1 MRIWGKAFKHF
12 NVPLALITL
21 AALAFASYLALPD
34 SPLSGNAAA
43 SAPAPPYN
51 ECAAVG
57 YDTSCQILIYITNS
71 GATVEYDSSQGPYDG
86 EEDTLVGVLNDGA
99 SQVSSLELNSA
110 ASGLDIFGFDGDG
123 VCSNPNPTSGLSLS
137 ATVAAECAK
146 NTVDTTTYGGPDS
159 YFTNVSSDQESGNVN
174 FIAPV
179 AGNGGSTFFSL
190 EEDLDGASLIGV
202 PPDTTVTTSLSGG
215 GKSGSNIVVPEGT
228 AVYDAG
234 TLSGTNA
241 GEATGTATYD
251 VYSDSTCSTLVDTGT
266 AETIVTAGTVP
277 VSSAVTLTGPGTYY
291 WQASYSG
298 DTSNN
303 SSMSTC
309 GAEIE
314 TVTNGTPPPPTT
326 PPDVSAIIEVEAS
339 PQRDDHQVTIVSPG
353 LQKACKGLSFETLQG
368 GTVAS
373 PRVDQNS
380 IRVTLDADGNADVV
394 LNGVGCVPGDYV
406 VVGELDSGKVSQKT
420 NLVVDP
426 PQVRYPRQVVGYP
439 ANEVETGNTPASG
452 DSDVYTVFN
461 FTSSPGYAER
471 HATISS
477 GQLLKHCRKGILWET
492 NSPISPFVN
501 SATAIATIDDDGN
514 ATFVFNGA
522 SCAAGVY
529 LVTATVGKN
538 KYTTSYDIDPP
549 ASTYFGPIKHLYIM
563 ASPDPVMIAGG

>member
-12 NVPLALITL
+12 NVPVALITL

-241 GEATGTATYD
+241 GHLLHACGYGD
-251 VYSDSTCSTLVDTGT
+251 RRDNRDSWNCSGIERRHTDWPGHLLL
-266 AETIVTAGTVP
+266 AG
-277 VSSAVTLTGPGTYY
+277 
-291 WQASYSG
+291 
-298 DTSNN
+298 
-303 SSMSTC
+303 
-309 GAEIE
+309 
-314 TVTNGTPPPPTT
+314 
-326 PPDVSAIIEVEAS
+326 
-339 PQRDDHQVTIVSPG
+339 
-353 LQKACKGLSFETLQG
+353 
-368 GTVAS
+368 
-373 PRVDQNS
+373 
-380 IRVTLDADGNADVV
+380 
-394 LNGVGCVPGDYV
+394 
-406 VVGELDSGKVSQKT
+406 
-420 NLVVDP
+420 
-426 PQVRYPRQVVGYP
+426 
-439 ANEVETGNTPASG
+439 
-452 DSDVYTVFN
+452 
-461 FTSSPGYAER
+461 
-471 HATISS
+471 
-477 GQLLKHCRKGILWET
+477 LLFR
-492 NSPISPFVN
+492 
-501 SATAIATIDDDGN
+501 
-514 ATFVFNGA
+514 
-522 SCAAGVY
+522 
-529 LVTATVGKN
+529 
-538 KYTTSYDIDPP
+538 
-549 ASTYFGPIKHLYIM
+549 
-563 ASPDPVMIAGG
+563 

>member
-1 MRIWGKAFKHF
+1 
-12 NVPLALITL
+12 
-21 AALAFASYLALPD
+21 LP
-34 SPLSGNAAA
+34 GNSAA
-43 SAPAPPYN
+43 SAPAPPFS
-51 ECAAVG
+51 ECPAVG
-57 YDTSCQILIYITNS
+57 YDTSCEILIYITSS
-71 GATVEYDSSQGPYDG
+71 GATVQYDSSQGPYDG
-86 EEDTLVGVLNDGA
+86 EDDTLIGVLNDDA
-99 SQVSSLELNSA
+99 SPVSSLELNSV

-137 ATVAAECAK
+137 ATVAAECAQ

-159 YFTNVSSDQESGNVN
+159 YFTNISSDQESGDVN
-174 FIAPV
+174 FIAPI
-179 AGNGGSTFFSL
+179 AGSGGSTFFSL
-190 EEDLDGASLIGV
+190 ENNLDGASLIGV
-202 PPDTTVTTSLSGG
+202 PPDTSITTSLSGG
-215 GKSGSNIVVPEGT
+215 GKSGPNILVPEGT
-228 AVYDAG
+228 AVSDAG

-241 GEATGTATYD
+241 GEATGTVTYD
-251 VYSDSTCSTLVDTGT
+251 VYSDSTCSTLVNSGT
-266 AETIVTAGTVP
+266 AEAIATAGTLP
-277 VSSAVTLTGPGTYY
+277 VSSPVSLTSPGTYY

-298 DTSNN
+298 DTNNN

-309 GAEIE
+309 GAETE
-314 TVTNGTPPPPTT
+314 TVQKSSPPPPTL

-339 PQRDDHQVTIVSPG
+339 PLQDNHRVTISSPG
-353 LQKACKGLSFETLQG
+353 LQKGCKGLSFETLQG

-373 PRVDQNS
+373 PRVDQDS
-380 IRVTLDADGNADVV
+380 IRVALDADGNADVV
-394 LNGVGCVPGDYV
+394 LNGVQCVPGDYV
-406 VVGELDSGKVSQKT
+406 VIGAMDSGKISQKT

-426 PQVRYPRQVVGYP
+426 PQVRYPREIVGSP

-477 GQLLKHCRKGILWET
+477 EQLLKHCRKGIVWET

-501 SATAIATIDDDGN
+501 SATATATIDDDGN

-538 KYTTSYDIDPP
+538 TYTTNYDIDPP
-549 ASTYFGPIKHLYIM
+549 ASTYFGPAKHLYM
-563 ASPDPVMIAGG
+563 TASPDPVMIAGA